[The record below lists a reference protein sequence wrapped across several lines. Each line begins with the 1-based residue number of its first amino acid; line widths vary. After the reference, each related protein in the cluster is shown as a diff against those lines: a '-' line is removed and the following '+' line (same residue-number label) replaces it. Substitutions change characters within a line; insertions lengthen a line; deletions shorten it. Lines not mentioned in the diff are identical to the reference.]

1 MGPATFNEPA
11 QPVKGDMGEIM
22 KRNSARARRF
32 VALFAGG
39 VLSVAIAA
47 YAQTGSIAGRVTTA
61 EGAPATDARVDL
73 LELRRQSSVDTDGRF
88 RFDSIPAGSYLLQAT
103 SARFGDSVARVVV
116 AAGAEQSVVLALE
129 RAVHREQV
137 VVSASAEARRP
148 EEVVQPVEVL
158 SDQELQEQTS
168 MTIGDT
174 LSSQP
179 GITAT
184 TFGPGASRPVIRGL
198 GGDRIRMLENGVGV
212 GDASST
218 SPDHAV
224 STEVMGA
231 DRIEVIRGPATLLY
245 GSSAIGGVVNVID
258 DRIPDHLPAAAVS
271 GTVELRGATNADER
285 SGGAEVT
292 GGLGP
297 VAWHVGGSKR
307 KTDDYEIPGFARVEP
322 EPGDEKGVVKNTF
335 IDSDSLTGGLSFVGN
350 AGFLGASYSGFNTD
364 YGSAAEEEVHIEM
377 KQRRFDMR
385 GEITQPFAFL
395 RGLKARFGSTNYEH
409 TEFEGSETGTVF
421 KNDSWEARLEAPQR
435 AVGAWEGSFGVQ
447 FGSRDFEA
455 IGEEAFVPPTTTD
468 NWAVFAVEEFALTN
482 GLRMQIGGRY
492 ENQDVS
498 ADLTDFPRDSP
509 VDDRSFNGLSGSLGF
524 VWTVAP
530 NTALALSVSRSIKLP
545 NAEELF
551 ANGPHVA
558 TNAFEIGDPTL
569 AKEESWG
576 GDLSFRQTAGP
587 VTGSITVFANRFDGY
602 IFEQLTDEV
611 EDDLQV
617 IRFTQRDAEFV
628 GGELHTDIA
637 LLHAHPHHVSLE
649 LTADYVRATLR
660 DNDEPLPR
668 IPPFR
673 FGAAIRYQGDA
684 LWGLVGL
691 RHARK
696 QDRISEFETET
707 DGYTLLE
714 AAVGYRFFFGG
725 MVNDLILRGTNLT
738 DEEARNHVSFLKDV
752 APLPGRDVS
761 LSYRVSF

>member
-1 MGPATFNEPA
+1 
-11 QPVKGDMGEIM
+11 M
-22 KRNSARARRF
+22 KSNWTRARRLVGSCAGSLVMF
-32 VALFAGG
+32 AAAALG
-39 VLSVAIAA
+39 
-47 YAQTGSIAGRVTTA
+47 QTGSIAGRVVSA
-61 EGAPATDARVDL
+61 EGNPTPDARVEL
-73 LELRRQSSVDTDGRF
+73 LELRRQSPVDADGRF
-88 RFDSIPAGSYLLQAT
+88 RFDAVPLGSYLLQAT
-103 SARFGDSVARVVV
+103 SPRFGEAVSRVVV
-116 AAGAEQSVVLALE
+116 AAGAEQPVTLTLE

-179 GITAT
+179 GISAT

-198 GGDRIRMLENGVGV
+198 GGDRIRMLENGIGV

-224 STEVMGA
+224 STEVLGA

-258 DRIPDHLPAAAVS
+258 DRIPDRIPTEPVTGML
-271 GTVELRGATNADER
+271 ELRGATNADER
-285 SGGAEVT
+285 GGAASVT

-297 VAWHVGGSKR
+297 MAWHVGGTKR
-307 KTDDYEIPGFARVEP
+307 KTDDYEIPGFARVDP

-335 IDSDSLTGGLSFVGN
+335 VDSDSLTGGLSFVGD
-350 AGFLGASYSGFNTD
+350 AGFLGASYSGFNSD
-364 YGSAAEEEVHIEM
+364 YGNPAEEEVHIEM
-377 KQRRFDMR
+377 KQRRLDAR

-395 RGLKARFGSTNYEH
+395 RGLKARFGSTDYEH
-409 TEFEGSETGTVF
+409 TEFEGAEVGTVF
-421 KNDSWEARLEAPQR
+421 KNESWEARLEAPQR
-435 AVGAWEGSFGVQ
+435 AIGAWEGAFGVQ

-455 IGEEAFVPPTTTD
+455 IGEEAFVPKTATD
-468 NWAVFAVEEFALTN
+468 SFAVFAVEEFALTN
-482 GLRMQIGGRY
+482 AFRMQVGGRY

-498 ADLTDFPRDSP
+498 ADFTDFPRPSP
-509 VDDRSFNGLSGSLGF
+509 INDRSFNGLSGSLGF

-551 ANGPHVA
+551 ANGPHIA

-569 AKEESWG
+569 DKEKSWG
-576 GDLSFRQTAGP
+576 GDLSFRQTAGR
-587 VTGSITVFANRFDGY
+587 VTGSITIFANRFDGY
-602 IFEQLTDEV
+602 IFEQLTDDV

-617 IRFTQRDAEFV
+617 IRFTQRDAEFT
-628 GGELHTDIA
+628 GGELHTDIE
-637 LLHAHPHHVSLE
+637 LLQAHPHHLSLE
-649 LTADYVRATLR
+649 LTADYVRAKLR
-660 DNDEPLPR
+660 DTGEPLPR

-673 FGAAIRYQGDA
+673 VGGAIRYQGEK
-684 LWGLVGL
+684 LWGLVGV
-691 RHARK
+691 RRIAK
-696 QDRISEFETET
+696 QERTSEFETET
-707 DGYTLLE
+707 DGFTLLE

-725 MVNDLILRGTNLT
+725 VVNDIILRGTNLT

-761 LSYRVSF
+761 LSYRLSF

>member
-1 MGPATFNEPA
+1 
-11 QPVKGDMGEIM
+11 M
-22 KRNSARARRF
+22 KRNSARVRRS
-32 VALFAGG
+32 VALFVGSI
-39 VLSVAIAA
+39 VLATVTA
-47 YAQTGSIAGRVTTA
+47 YGQTGSIAGRVTTA
-61 EGAPATDARVDL
+61 EGTPATDARVDL
-73 LELRRQSSVDTDGRF
+73 LELRRQSPVDADGRF
-88 RFDSIPAGSYLLQAT
+88 RFDAVPVGSYLLQAT
-103 SARFGDSVARVVV
+103 SARFGDSVVRVVV
-116 AAGAEQSVVLALE
+116 SAGAEQPVTLALE

-137 VVSASAEARRP
+137 VVSASADARRP
-148 EEVVQPVEVL
+148 EEVVQPIVVL

-224 STEVMGA
+224 STEVLGA
-231 DRIEVIRGPATLLY
+231 DRIEVIRGPATLTY

-258 DRIPDHLPAAAVS
+258 DRIPDHLPESAVT
-271 GTVELRGATNADER
+271 GTAEIRGAANADER
-285 SGGAEVT
+285 SGAASVT

-307 KTDDYEIPGFARVEP
+307 KSDDYEVPGFARVEP

-335 IDSDSLTGGLSFVGN
+335 IDSDSLTGGLSLVGA
-350 AGFLGASYSGFNTD
+350 AGFLGASYTGFNTD
-364 YGSAAEEEVHIEM
+364 YGSAAEEEVHIELR
-377 KQRRFDMR
+377 QRRVDLR
-385 GEITQPFAFL
+385 GEITEPFAFL
-395 RGLKARFGSTNYEH
+395 RGVKARFGSTKYKH
-409 TEFEGSETGTVF
+409 TEFEGEETGTVF

-447 FGSRDFEA
+447 FGSRDFQA
-455 IGEEAFVPPTTTD
+455 IGEESFVPPTITD

-482 GLRMQIGGRY
+482 EFRMQLGGRY
-492 ENQDVS
+492 ENQDVT
-498 ADLTDFPRDSP
+498 ADLTDFPRDSSI
-509 VDDRSFNGLSGSLGF
+509 DDRSFDGLSGSLGF
-524 VWTVAP
+524 VWTMAT
-530 NTALALSVSRSIKLP
+530 NTALALSASHSTKLP

-569 AKEESWG
+569 DKEKSWG
-576 GDLSFRQTAGP
+576 GDLSLRQTAGR
-587 VTGSITVFANRFDGY
+587 VVGSITVFANRFDGF
-602 IFEQLTDEV
+602 IFEQLTDE
-611 EDDLQV
+611 EQDDLQV

-637 LLHAHPHHVSLE
+637 LLHAHPHHLSLE
-649 LTADYVRATLR
+649 LTADYVRAKLR
-660 DNDEPLPR
+660 DTGEPLPR

-673 FGAAIRYQGDA
+673 FGGAIRYQGA
-684 LWGLVGL
+684 AFWGLVGV
-691 RHARK
+691 RHAEE
-696 QDRISEFETET
+696 QDRISEFETPT
-707 DGYTLLE
+707 DGYTMLD
-714 AAVGYRFFFGG
+714 AAVGYRFFLGG
-725 MVNDLILRGTNLT
+725 VVNDLILRGTNLT

-752 APLPGRDVS
+752 APFPGRDVS
-761 LSYRVSF
+761 LSYRLSF

>member
-1 MGPATFNEPA
+1 
-11 QPVKGDMGEIM
+11 MGEIM
-22 KRNSARARRF
+22 MKRKFARARRY
-32 VALFAGG
+32 VGLFAGAF
-39 VLSVAIAA
+39 VVFTAA
-47 YAQTGSIAGRVTTA
+47 ALGQTGSVAGRVVST
-61 EGAPATDARVDL
+61 GGDPSQDGRVEL
-73 LELRRQSSVDTDGRF
+73 LELRRQSRVDADGRF
-88 RFDSIPAGSYLLQAT
+88 RFDAVPVGSYLLQAT
-103 SARFGDSVARVVV
+103 SPRFGDALMRVVV
-116 AAGAEQSVVLALE
+116 SAGAEQEVTLTLE

-137 VVSASAEARRP
+137 VVTASAEARRP
-148 EEVVQPVEVL
+148 EELVQPVEVL
-158 SDQELQEQTS
+158 SDRELQEQTS

-184 TFGPGASRPVIRGL
+184 TFGPGASRPIIRGL
-198 GGDRIRMLENGVGV
+198 GGDRVRMLENGIGV

-224 STEVMGA
+224 STEVLGA

-245 GSSAIGGVVNVID
+245 GSSAIGGVVNVLD
-258 DRIPDHLPAAAVS
+258 DRIPDHLPAAPVT
-271 GTVELRGATNADER
+271 GMLELRGAANADER
-285 SGGAEVT
+285 SGAASVT

-335 IDSDSLTGGLSFVGN
+335 IDSDSLTGGLSFVGTG
-350 AGFLGASYSGFNTD
+350 GFLGASYSGFNTE
-364 YGSAAEEEVHIEM
+364 YGNAAEEEVHIEM
-377 KQRRFDMR
+377 KQRRVDVR

-395 RGLKARFGSTNYEH
+395 RGLKARFGSTDYEH
-409 TEFEGSETGTVF
+409 TEFEGPEVGTVF
-421 KNDSWEARLEAPQR
+421 KNESWDARLEAPQR
-435 AVGAWEGSFGVQ
+435 PVGILEGSFGFQV
-447 FGSRDFEA
+447 GNRDFVA
-455 IGEEAFVPPTTTD
+455 IGEEAFIPKTSTD
-468 NWAVFAVEEFALTN
+468 TWAVFAVEELALTN
-482 GLRMQIGGRY
+482 AFRMQVGGRY
-492 ENQDVS
+492 EKQDVS
-498 ADLTDFPRDSP
+498 ADFTDFPRKSP
-509 VDDRSFNGLSGSLGF
+509 LDDRSFNGLSGSFGF
-524 VWTVAP
+524 VWTVTP

-551 ANGPHVA
+551 ANGPHIA

-569 AKEESWG
+569 DKEKSWG
-576 GDLSFRQTAGP
+576 GDLSLRQTAGR
-587 VTGSITVFANRFDGY
+587 VTGSITVFANRFDGF

-628 GGELHTDIA
+628 GGELHTDIE
-637 LLHAHPHHVSLE
+637 LLHAHPHHLSLE
-649 LTADYVRATLR
+649 LTADYVRAKLR
-660 DNDEPLPR
+660 DTGEPLPR

-673 FGAAIRYQGDA
+673 FGGAIRYQGEA
-684 LWGLVGL
+684 FWGLVGV
-691 RHARK
+691 RHAWK

-707 DGYTLLE
+707 DGFTLLE

-725 MVNDLILRGTNLT
+725 VVNDLILRGTNLT

>member
-1 MGPATFNEPA
+1 M
-11 QPVKGDMGEIM
+11 I
-22 KRNSARARRF
+22 RNLARARR
-32 VALFAGG
+32 LIGLLAGG
-39 VLSVAIAA
+39 LVVFAA
-47 YAQTGSIAGRVTTA
+47 ATLGQTGSIAGRVVTA
-61 EGAPATDARVDL
+61 EGNPAPDARVEL
-73 LELRRQSSVDTDGRF
+73 LELRRQSAVDADGRF
-88 RFDSIPAGSYLLQAT
+88 RFDAIPVGSYLLQAT
-103 SARFGDSVARVVV
+103 SPRFGDSVARVVV
-116 AAGAEQSVVLALE
+116 PAGAQPDVTLTLE

-198 GGDRIRMLENGVGV
+198 GGDRIRMLENGIGV

-224 STEVMGA
+224 STEVLGA

-258 DRIPDHLPAAAVS
+258 DRIPDHLPAAPVT
-271 GTVELRGATNADER
+271 GMVELRGATNADER
-285 SGGAEVT
+285 GGAASVT

-377 KQRRFDMR
+377 KQRRFDVR

-395 RGLKARFGSTNYEH
+395 RGLKARFGSTDYEH
-409 TEFEGSETGTVF
+409 TEFEGEETGTVF
-421 KNDSWEARLEAPQR
+421 TNDSWEARLEAPQR
-435 AVGAWEGSFGVQ
+435 AVGILEGAFGFQ
-447 FGSRDFEA
+447 IGSKDFEA
-455 IGEEAFVPPTTTD
+455 IGEEAFLPKTTTD

-482 GLRMQIGGRY
+482 AFRMQVGGRY

-498 ADLTDFPRDSP
+498 ADFTNFPTEGP
-509 VDDRSFNGLSGSLGF
+509 IDDRSFNSLSGSLGF

-530 NTALALSVSRSIKLP
+530 NTALALSVSRSVKLP

-551 ANGPHVA
+551 ANGPHIA

-569 AKEESWG
+569 NKEKSWG
-576 GDLSFRQTAGP
+576 SDLSLRQTAGR
-587 VTGSITVFANRFDGY
+587 VTGSITVFANRFDGF

-611 EDDLQV
+611 EDELQV

-628 GGELHTDIA
+628 GGELHTDIE
-637 LLHAHPHHVSLE
+637 LLHAHPHHLSLE
-649 LTADYVRATLR
+649 LTADYVRAKLR
-660 DNDEPLPR
+660 DTDEPLPR

-673 FGAAIRYQGDA
+673 FGGAIRYQGEA
-684 LWGLVGL
+684 FWGLVGV

-707 DGYTLLE
+707 DGFTLLE

-725 MVNDLILRGTNLT
+725 VVNDVILRGTNLT

-752 APLPGRDVS
+752 APMPGRDVS